1 MKNNEFTR
9 NIWLEFSLSRALVS
23 PFVIGAIVLINY
35 FSVDSLSSFYDSVF
49 VTSTILMGFILMI
62 WGCKQAAESIVNEV
76 NEQTWISQKMTGIS
90 AWNMAIGK
98 LFGSTIFTWYSVS
111 FCIAVYLISGLNI
124 SFNFQWFKFLLAF
137 IMSVIIG
144 HSISILV
151 SLIHMR
157 NNKYKTKINRTSFFI
172 PGVAISV
179 FIIQST
185 YSFYMN
191 SINSTIN
198 WYNFEINI
206 SDFCLI
212 TCVYLLFWSIIGLYR
227 SVRIE
232 LQYDNSPWVWLI
244 FIFSFLVY
252 INGIVLGSTFV
263 KESFKGNIV
272 LWTSYLVLVAFSYL
286 SIMIESFNPVLI
298 RKLLEEIYN
307 RNIKAFINTVPLWL
321 VTLFLSTLFCLLI
334 VTTEICSING
344 FSYSGNDQLLKE
356 SSYLSLPI
364 ILIFLIIRDLSIIS
378 IIKGGGSRRS
388 GFFSAIY
395 FLSVYALIPSIF
407 YSSTSFR
414 ILHFFWPVLKDGFYW
429 ETLPIAFEAIIV
441 AYFVFKKRYKILGVK
456 EASSSLK

>member
-1 MKNNEFTR
+1 MKNSEFTR

-35 FSVDSLSSFYDSVF
+35 FLVDSLSIFYDTVF
-49 VTSTILMGFILMI
+49 VTSTVLMGFILII

-124 SFNFQWFKFLLAF
+124 SFDFQWFKFLLAF
-137 IMSVIIG
+137 IMSVIVG

-172 PGVAISV
+172 PGIVISV
-179 FIIQST
+179 FIVLST
-185 YSFYMN
+185 YSCMN
-191 SINSTIN
+191 DGINSTTN

-212 TCVYLLFWSIIGLYR
+212 TCAYLLFWSIIGLYR
-227 SVRIE
+227 NVRTE
-232 LQYDNSPWVWLI
+232 LQYDNSPWVWLL
-244 FIFSFLVY
+244 FVFSFLIY
-252 INGIVLGSTFV
+252 INGIVLGSTPIR
-263 KESFKGNIV
+263 ESFKGHIV

-307 RNIKAFINTVPLWL
+307 RNIKAFINTVPIWL
-321 VTLFLSTLFCLLI
+321 VTLFFIDFILFTYCCNRNL
-334 VTTEICSING
+334 
-344 FSYSGNDQLLKE
+344 
-356 SSYLSLPI
+356 
-364 ILIFLIIRDLSIIS
+364 
-378 IIKGGGSRRS
+378 
-388 GFFSAIY
+388 
-395 FLSVYALIPSIF
+395 F
-407 YSSTSFR
+407 Y
-414 ILHFFWPVLKDGFYW
+414 
-429 ETLPIAFEAIIV
+429 
-441 AYFVFKKRYKILGVK
+441 
-456 EASSSLK
+456 